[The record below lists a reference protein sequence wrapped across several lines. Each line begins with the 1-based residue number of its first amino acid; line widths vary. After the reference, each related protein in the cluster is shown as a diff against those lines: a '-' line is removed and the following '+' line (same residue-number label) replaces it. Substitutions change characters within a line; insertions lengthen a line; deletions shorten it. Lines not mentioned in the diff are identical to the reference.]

1 MCPRSEFFPASLSL
15 SNPRWWLVFPE
26 RSIRLFERIEKKI
39 FLGVLLASVTFQS
52 LSSKPLLIQIFSK
65 VFARLQSLSCHS
77 QPGGKNQQTKPTKI
91 NNDLSGVEKSPQILF
106 NGEKKHRSCPS
117 LLQARKDRSSLKG
130 PPYFPL
136 WHTTERN
143 SCKTILFYQKKNV
156 FVLQK
161 NVN

>member
-15 SNPRWWLVFPE
+15 SNPQWWLVFPE
-26 RSIRLFERIEKKI
+26 RSIRLFERIEKI

-91 NNDLSGVEKSPQILF
+91 NNDLSGVEKSF
-106 NGEKKHRSCPS
+106 NGEKTHRSCPS
-117 LLQARKDRSSLKG
+117 PLQARQDLSSLRG

-161 NVN
+161 NVS